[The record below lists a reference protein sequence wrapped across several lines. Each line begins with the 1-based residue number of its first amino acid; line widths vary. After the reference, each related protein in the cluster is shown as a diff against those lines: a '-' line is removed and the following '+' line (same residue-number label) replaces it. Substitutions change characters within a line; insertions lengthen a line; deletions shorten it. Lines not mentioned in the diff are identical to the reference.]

1 MVSQYYFLSVAKLR
15 VINVDWAAEVGVVD
29 RYHWRASTAFFL
41 GSLARTMCSQLH
53 GFAGAR
59 QNKNDPNLPSNCV
72 LLEAMLMVA
81 TCRF

>member
-1 MVSQYYFLSVAKLR
+1 MVPQYYFLSVAKLR

-59 QNKNDPNLPSNCV
+59 QNKNGASLPSNYV
-72 LLEAMLMVA
+72 VMEAMLLA
-81 TCRF
+81 ASRRF